1 MNILV
6 LNYEY
11 PPLGGGAAPV
21 SRDISEQLAVP
32 GNKVTVVTMGY
43 KNLPYYEHKNGVDI
57 YRLKCL
63 RSKKSSCMP
72 WEQYTCILA
81 AKSFLRKHMRENHY
95 DICHTH
101 FIIPTGDV
109 AKWVKGKYNI
119 PVVIT
124 AHGSDVEGYNSKKY
138 MRIMHVFLR
147 PFWKGIVD
155 SSYRIISPSKFLE
168 KLMIKA
174 YNVSAKYVV
183 VPNGIDVAKYNALA
197 NVGKKEKIILLM
209 GRMQKYKNMQTAF
222 EAIAK
227 ADISDWKVKVLGDG
241 PYRDS
246 LEQLVD
252 NLKLR
257 DKVEFLG
264 WISNGSAEQLD
275 ILARASI
282 YITASEFEN
291 CPMSVIET
299 IAAGCYPLLSDIEAH
314 RQLVP
319 DDEFYFESHDVVKLS
334 ELIRK
339 RMATGAESFSY
350 NLDRYDWGKIIKS
363 YTEVMNKALQSL

>member
-21 SRDISEQLAVP
+21 SRDISEQLAAA

-43 KNLPYYEHKNGVDI
+43 KNLPYYENSNGVDI
-57 YRLKCL
+57 YRLKCW

-72 WEQYTCILA
+72 WEQFTYIVA
-81 AKSFLRKHMRENHY
+81 AKHFLKKHLKDNHY

-101 FIIPTGDV
+101 FIIPTGPV
-109 AKWVKGKYNI
+109 ARWVKKKYNI

-147 PFWKGIVD
+147 PFWRGIVD
-155 SSYRIISPSKFLE
+155 SSYKIISPSKFLE
-168 KLMIKA
+168 KLMLKA
-174 YNVSAKYVV
+174 YNRRDKYVV
-183 VPNGIDVAKYNALA
+183 IPNGLDIPKYNALA
-197 NVGKKEKIILLM
+197 NAGKKEKIILLM
-209 GRMQKYKNMQTAF
+209 GRMQKYKNMQTALM
-222 EAIAK
+222 AISK
-227 ADISDWKVKVLGDG
+227 AEISDWKIKVLGDG
-241 PYRDS
+241 PYRES

-252 NLKLR
+252 ELKLR
-257 DKVEFLG
+257 EKVDFLG
-264 WISNGSAEQLD
+264 WIPNGSEEQLD

-299 IAAGCYPLLSDIEAH
+299 IAAGCYPFLSDIEAH

-319 DDEFYFESHDVVKLS
+319 DDEFYFEAHSVNKLA
-334 ELIRK
+334 ELISK
-339 RMATGAESFSY
+339 RISVGAEAYSY
-350 NLDRYDWGKIIKS
+350 NLDRYDWGKIIKR
-363 YTEVMNKALQSL
+363 YTELMSDAK

>member
-21 SRDISEQLAVP
+21 SRDISEQLAVA
-32 GNKVTVVTMGY
+32 GNKVTGY
-43 KNLPYYEHKNGVDI
+43 KNIPYYEHKNGVDI
-57 YRLKCL
+57 YRLKCW

-72 WEQYTCILA
+72 WEQYTYILA
-81 AKSFLRKHMRENHY
+81 AKSFLRKHLRENHY

-138 MRIMHVFLR
+138 MKIMHVFLR

-155 SSYRIISPSKFLE
+155 SSYQIISPSKFLE

-174 YNVSAKYVV
+174 YNVSDKYVV
-183 VPNGIDVAKYNALA
+183 VPNGLDVTKYNTLA
-197 NVGKKEKIILLM
+197 NAGKKEKIILLM
-209 GRMQKYKNMQTAF
+209 GRMQKYKNMQTAL

-227 ADISDWKVKVLGDG
+227 AHISDWKVKVLGDG

-246 LEQLVD
+246 LEQLVE

-264 WISNGSAEQLD
+264 WIPNGSEEQLD

-319 DDEFYFESHDVVKLS
+319 DDEFYFEAHDVAKLS

-350 NLDRYDWGKIIKS
+350 NLNRYDWGKIIKS

>member
-21 SRDISEQLAVP
+21 SRDISEQLAAA
-32 GNKVTVVTMGY
+32 GNKVTLVTMGF
-43 KNLPYYEHKNGVDI
+43 KNLPYYESCNGVDV
-57 YRLKCL
+57 YRLKCW

-72 WEQYTCILA
+72 WEQFTYIVA
-81 AKSFLRKHMRENHY
+81 AKIFLRKHLKENHY

-109 AKWVKGKYNI
+109 AKWVKKKFNI

-147 PFWKGIVD
+147 PFWKDIVNN
-155 SSYRIISPSKFLE
+155 SYKIISPSRFLE
-168 KLMIKA
+168 KLMLKA
-174 YNVSAKYVV
+174 YNRKDKYVV
-183 VPNGIDVAKYNALA
+183 IPNGLDIPKYNALA
-197 NVGKKEKIILLM
+197 NSGKKEKIILLM
-209 GRMQKYKNMQTAF
+209 GRMQKYKNMQTVLQ
-222 EAIAK
+222 AISM
-227 ADISDWKVKVLGDG
+227 IELGDWKVKVLGDG
-241 PYRDS
+241 PYREN
-246 LEQLVD
+246 LEKLVD
-252 NLKLR
+252 DLKLR
-257 DKVEFLG
+257 DKVEFKG
-264 WISNGSAEQLD
+264 WIANGSQKQLD
-275 ILARASI
+275 ILSQASI

-299 IAAGCYPLLSDIEAH
+299 IAAGCYPFLSDIEAH

-319 DDEFYFESHDVVKLS
+319 DDEFYFMPHDAKKLS
-334 ELIRK
+334 EILQKKMEEGGRTFK
-339 RMATGAESFSY
+339 Y
-350 NLDRYDWGKIIKS
+350 DLDRYDWDNVIRS
-363 YTEVMNKALQSL
+363 YFTVFEGALM